1 MIIGVTIAG
10 IAAGIARPSIA
21 YYVKYD
27 LQSTMLYAAGLT
39 SGFMMGRA
47 ITSILGGVIGDLV
60 PEKRWIMAGIPIAL
74 SAILIAIIPFLEA
87 PSLVLVIMGIWGL
100 LAGLAWPTAQVV
112 TAYLDEKGGKA
123 LSYYF
128 AAGSLGISIGNKLFG
143 TLQLSYTKLIWL
155 GALLMALS
163 SFLIIASACCISW
176 MPKSKIK
183 HIKKSLLDIRVVFV
197 LVSALVLGMMSG
209 VLKEF
214 FYIYSNEVYGIGKEG
229 LGDLLLV
236 SGLLSVA
243 AGLIAGY
250 ASDKYG
256 PDKVLL
262 PVLGITILGGI
273 ILGLEIRSLIAL
285 YLGYL
290 LAVSG
295 VRASMPLTRNAK
307 IVSRAGGTVVGVSN
321 AMSNLGMVISPIIAG
336 ALYEYTPWKSIPF
349 LAVSALLL
357 IVATIYIYILA
368 RRMEA

>member
-1 MIIGVTIAG
+1 
-10 IAAGIARPSIA
+10 
-21 YYVKYD
+21 
-27 LQSTMLYAAGLT
+27 
-39 SGFMMGRA
+39 
-47 ITSILGGVIGDLV
+47 
-60 PEKRWIMAGIPIAL
+60 
-74 SAILIAIIPFLEA
+74 
-87 PSLVLVIMGIWGL
+87 
-100 LAGLAWPTAQVV
+100 
-112 TAYLDEKGGKA
+112 
-123 LSYYF
+123 
-128 AAGSLGISIGNKLFG
+128 
-143 TLQLSYTKLIWL
+143 
-155 GALLMALS
+155 
-163 SFLIIASACCISW
+163 

-183 HIKKSLLDIRVVFV
+183 HIKKSLLDIKVVFV

-209 VLKEF
+209 ILKEF

-290 LAVSG
+290 LAVAG

-357 IVATIYIYILA
+357 IVASIYIYILA